1 MIITWIK
8 RFLIILEYW
17 VISTIIFTIVEIVK
31 LVQYI
36 IKKWKE

>member
-17 VISTIIFTIVEIVK
+17 VVSAIIFTIVEIVK